1 MVTVECGHV
10 AIELDGE
17 SLLWILDTVSGKNV
31 RLPDSKIREA
41 VQDLYRLLG
50 ETR

>member
-1 MVTVECGHV
+1 MNMVTVECGHV
-10 AIELDGE
+10 AIELDRE

-31 RLPDSKIREA
+31 GLPDSKIRE
-41 VQDLYRLLG
+41 DLYRLLG